1 MHFVYGSLLWPS
13 WPRLSLWRHADSSRR
28 LGTRIPSQSGTRT
41 EVRDIRGVGQNRSQ
55 AMLYLICRTTSFS
68 YDPRPPAQPGPQ
80 RERGPDQRRRH
91 QVAQLTVN
99 PVAAS
104 AVAMRFRQP
113 DGSIAD
119 NGVGIRP
126 PHSRTRHSACRCRM
140 VRKSTVRCQS
150 PHTRSCGAS
159 DGVGALGR
167 GRFGC
172 WVTHH
177 GHLQQHMLSLIPLGL
192 HRDLTT

>member
-104 AVAMRFRQP
+104 AVAMRFGQP

-119 NGVGIRP
+119 NGVGILP
-126 PHSRTRHSACRCRM
+126 RTLNCATARADARMVPRSSVACRAR
-140 VRKSTVRCQS
+140 
-150 PHTRSCGAS
+150 
-159 DGVGALGR
+159 
-167 GRFGC
+167 
-172 WVTHH
+172 
-177 GHLQQHMLSLIPLGL
+177 
-192 HRDLTT
+192 